1 VRTVTERGEA
11 TRRRIVERVRDDPGV
26 HFNALVRGLDMA
38 PGQVQYH
45 LKRLLDDRV
54 VAEDCYG
61 RTHYYPPSFDAWERR
76 ALALLRRETSADVVG
91 ILLESGAVPATEVAE
106 RVGIARSTL
115 SWHVER
121 LVGVGLVEERRD
133 ARGRVV
139 LALAHPERTARLL
152 RRARPT
158 LPGRLVDR
166 FTRLVDALL
175 GE

>member
-1 VRTVTERGEA
+1 VRTVTERGETA
-11 TRRRIVERVRDDPGV
+11 RRRIAERVRADPGV

-38 PGQVQYH
+38 PGQAQYH
-45 LKRLLDDRV
+45 LRRLLDDRV

-61 RTHYYPPSFDAWERR
+61 RTHYYPPSFDPWERR
-76 ALALLRRETSADVVG
+76 SLALLRRETSADVVG
-91 ILLESGAVPATEVAE
+91 TLLESGGTPAMEVAE

-121 LVGVGLVEERRD
+121 LVDAGLVVEDRD
-133 ARGRVV
+133 SRGRIV
-139 LALAHPERTARLL
+139 LDLAYPERTTRLL

-166 FTRLVDALL
+166 FTRLVDSLL

>member
-1 VRTVTERGEA
+1 MTERGELA
-11 TRRRIVERVRDDPGV
+11 RRRIEERVRADPGV

-45 LKRLLDDRV
+45 LGRLLGERV

-76 ALALLRRETSADVVG
+76 ALALLRRETSADVVAA
-91 ILLESGAVPATEVAE
+91 LLESGETPATEVAD

-115 SWHVER
+115 SWHAER
-121 LVGVGLVEERRD
+121 LVGAGLVVEERD
-133 ARGRVV
+133 PRGRVV
-139 LALAHPERTARLL
+139 LGVAHPERTARLL

-166 FTRLVDALL
+166 FTRLVDSLL